1 MSGFPTV
8 LVIVA
13 VVALV
18 LVRQFRTE
26 RLAGDRKW
34 WLLPA
39 ILAVLAVRDGA
50 VTDPH
55 HVTGSVVL
63 LAVQLVVS
71 AGIGVGWAFT
81 TRVWTDERGD
91 AWTKGTVATAG
102 AWLGG
107 VAARACVVGIG
118 LAMGIHLGSS
128 SLMLGFAV
136 SLLVRSGLLMLRAD
150 RERSAYVGPIAQPA
164 WEDRR

>member
-1 MSGFPTV
+1 MSGLPTA

-26 RLAGDRKW
+26 RLSQDRKW

-39 ILAVLAVRDGA
+39 ILAVLAVKDGSL
-50 VTDPH
+50 TDPH
-55 HVTGSVVL
+55 HVATSVVL
-63 LAVQLVVS
+63 LTVELLVSV
-71 AGIGVGWAFT
+71 GIGIGWGLT
-81 TRVWTDERGD
+81 TRVWADEHGD
-91 AWTKGTVATAG
+91 VWTKGTLATAG

-107 VAARACVVGIG
+107 IAARGSVVGIG
-118 LAMGIHLGSS
+118 LAMGVHLGTS

-136 SLLVRSGLLMLRAD
+136 SLLIRSGLVMLKANG
-150 RERSAYVGPIAQPA
+150 ERPAYVGAAAQPT
-164 WEDRR
+164 WEARR